1 MARRLG
7 YAMGGL
13 LLGFVLSST
22 VSTVASAHGRSN
34 DGHHDRARITS
45 DSRATI
51 PVAQPFAH
59 RERARFVVSP
69 ELAASADI
77 ARNEVVQCTVGAS
90 PGSTVGDVAVTRTD
104 HASGVEA
111 GIPPGDRLFAA
122 ATSVWGTSKTVI
134 TLRSDWLVGCC
145 ADGRGCCCQGA
156 SGCGSCGMTCCSS
169 AVAVACDFEV
179 ASDIGGCL
187 HIFVAVDHGGINLGP
202 ADRPPAV
209 CN

>member
-7 YAMGGL
+7 YAIGGL

-51 PVAQPFAH
+51 PVARAVVH
-59 RERARFVVSP
+59 RESARLGVSAEHP
-69 ELAASADI
+69 ASADI
-77 ARNEVVQCTVGAS
+77 ALNEVVQCPVGAPTDS
-90 PGSTVGDVAVTRTD
+90 AAGDVVSRTD
-104 HASGVEA
+104 HASGVGA

-122 ATSVWGTSKTVI
+122 ATSVWGTSETVI

-145 ADGRGCCCQGA
+145 ADGRGRCCQGA
-156 SGCGSCGMTCCSS
+156 SSCGSCDMTCCSS
-169 AVAVACDFEV
+169 AVAVACDFDV

-187 HIFVAVDHGGINLGP
+187 HIFGAVDHDGINLGP

-209 CN
+209 GI

>member
-1 MARRLG
+1 
-7 YAMGGL
+7 MGGL
-13 LLGFVLSST
+13 LLGFVLASM
-22 VSTVASAHGRSN
+22 VSNVANAHGRSN
-34 DGHHDRARITS
+34 DGHHDQARITS
-45 DSRATI
+45 VSRATI
-51 PVAQPFAH
+51 PVARAVVH
-59 RERARFVVSP
+59 RESARLGVSP
-69 ELAASADI
+69 EHAASADI
-77 ARNEVVQCTVGAS
+77 ALNEVVQCPVGAS
-90 PGSTVGDVAVTRTD
+90 TGSAAGDVGVSRTD

-169 AVAVACDFEV
+169 AVAVAGDFEV

-187 HIFVAVDHGGINLGP
+187 HIFGAVDHGGINLGP

-209 CN
+209 GI